1 MNGNAI
7 LAWISVAGF
16 TFASAWPLF
25 SDQPLPFLGL
35 RGFSSPV
42 FAWPLVLLTASLA
55 VFLSLPRLHTRA
67 RLVACIFI
75 SFGLFM
81 AIAFLAS
88 PVAPMLLAF
97 ISGNLFRETRLPPQ
111 AQH

>member
-16 TFASAWPLF
+16 AFASAWPFF

-35 RGFSSPV
+35 RGFSDPV

-55 VFLSLPRLHTRA
+55 IFLLLRRFH
-67 RLVACIFI
+67 I
-75 SFGLFM
+75 S
-81 AIAFLAS
+81 A
-88 PVAPMLLAF
+88 
-97 ISGNLFRETRLPPQ
+97 NLFKETRTTIGYNSGR
-111 AQH
+111 